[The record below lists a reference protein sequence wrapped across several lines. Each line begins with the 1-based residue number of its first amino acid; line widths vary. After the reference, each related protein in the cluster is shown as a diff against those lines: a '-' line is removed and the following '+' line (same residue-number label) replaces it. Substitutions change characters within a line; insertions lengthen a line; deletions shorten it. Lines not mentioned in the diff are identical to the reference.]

1 MRRRF
6 NPGVWGSVWLNDLQD
21 RFGWEAGL
29 VVGHVFT
36 TYRTRGGEC
45 IAVISETSDQTGL
58 ARDDVSAILSALAP
72 AIANRNVLPHPL
84 RVVAT
89 PEDVERPNGRLS
101 GPVWRALR
109 AAIFKRDN
117 YTCQYC
123 GARGV
128 PLECDHVH
136 PISRGGSDHPSNLAT
151 ACFRCNR
158 SKRDKLIEEWA
169 R

>member
-1 MRRRF
+1 
-6 NPGVWGSVWLNDLQD
+6 
-21 RFGWEAGL
+21 

-36 TYRTRGGEC
+36 TYRTRRREC

-58 ARDDVSAILSALAP
+58 ARDDVAAILSALVP
-72 AIANRNVLPHPL
+72 AIAHRNVLPFPL
-84 RVVAT
+84 HVVAT
-89 PEDVERPNGRLS
+89 PEDAEARPNGRLS

-109 AAIFKRDN
+109 AAIFQRDN

-128 PLECDHVH
+128 PLECDHVY
-136 PISRGGSDHPSNLAT
+136 PISRGGSDDPSNLAT